1 MGSTILISLLS
12 NKKLWLF
19 MFVVVFIA
27 FLCFSAYCGY
37 DLYKKFSVKSEVNG
51 TAGDS
56 YIISEETIFYKP
68 TVEGESLVLLNA
80 RTIDFEI
87 TKKKTGNKVLNFYS
101 FEEAKT
107 KNSTMKKEVYDRLSE
122 YYKTNYSEYK
132 TYVKNSVST
141 DPNLVFFN
149 NICYWV
155 DEEILDVAKATYNLE
170 AVTYDATKTYF
181 LSINGMNECC
191 SVYAKNY
198 IGASFDFHFVLEDLS
213 EMTFNL
219 FVNLSFNQNNTI
231 MRLSGRGADGFKYF
245 NSMLQNDGFK
255 ISLVSYDKED
265 IKNSISINE
274 NSSGSFSDKEKTGNE
289 DGKTETPDE
298 IETPTVDNSDISPIM
313 ATNSFSGVQQ
323 FQVLTFELEYGYSY
337 RLYCSKDDIVFGMLS
352 DNENASAFTPEDG
365 DIKIIDTTKSAADL
379 VKITN
384 GYYLINNHTLD
395 KRYLALW
402 VVFGS
407 DDTAIKY
414 CDVQTA
420 LKNNYI
426 RLEKVTK

>member
-1 MGSTILISLLS
+1 MGSTILISLLN
-12 NKKLWLF
+12 NKKLWLLL
-19 MFVVVFIA
+19 FVIV
-27 FLCFSAYCGY
+27 LCALLLFSVYCGI
-37 DLYKKFSVKSEVNG
+37 DLYKKFGVKSEVNG
-51 TAGDS
+51 TADDS

-68 TVEGESLVLLNA
+68 TVEGDSLVLLNT
-80 RTIDFEI
+80 RTIDFEL

-101 FEEAKT
+101 FEESKT
-107 KNSTMKKEVYDRLSE
+107 KNSTMKKEVYDMLLE
-122 YYKTNYSEYK
+122 HYKTNYSDYE
-132 TYVKNSVST
+132 TYVKKSALT
-141 DPNLVFFN
+141 DPYLAFFN
-149 NICYWV
+149 DICYWV

-181 LSINGMNECC
+181 LSINGMNEYC
-191 SVYAKNY
+191 SVYANNY
-198 IGASFDFHFVLEDLS
+198 IGASFSFHFVLEDLS

-219 FVNLSFNQNNTI
+219 FVNLSFNQNNLI
-231 MRLSGRGADGFKYF
+231 MRLSGYGANGFKYF

-265 IKNSISINE
+265 LKNSISINE

-289 DGKTETPDE
+289 ETSGE
-298 IETPTVDNSDISPIM
+298 IEVPTVDNSDISPIM
-313 ATNSFSGVQQ
+313 ATNVFSGVQQ

-352 DNENASAFTPEDG
+352 DNENASALTPEDG
-365 DIKIIDTTKSAADL
+365 DIKIIDTTSSSADL

-384 GYYLINNHTLD
+384 GYYLINNHTSD
-395 KRYLALW
+395 KRYLALC

-407 DDTAIKY
+407 DDEAIKY